1 MLIAV
6 RLIGVLIVGMG
17 VAFLLK
23 PKLYRQ
29 YVAFWQPGKRLYLGA
44 ILAILIGVIFLL
56 AATQCRV
63 VGFIIGLGILCLVKG
78 VMLFTLG
85 RAKIESILKWYQG
98 RSLLVL
104 RLIGLIAIA
113 FGALLLYSA

>member
-1 MLIAV
+1 MIMLV
-6 RLIGVLIVGMG
+6 RVLGVVIVGMG

-23 PKLYRQ
+23 PKLYKQ

-44 ILAILIGVIFLL
+44 ILSLLIGVILLL
-56 AATQCRV
+56 AATQCRL
-63 VGFIIGLGILCLVKG
+63 VGFILALGILCLAKG
-78 VMLFTLG
+78 VMLML
-85 RAKIESILKWYQG
+85 RQEKMKSVLKWYQA

-104 RLIGLIAIA
+104 RLIALIAIA

>member
-6 RLIGVLIVGMG
+6 RVLGVLIVGMG

-23 PKLYRQ
+23 PKLYKQ
-29 YVAFWQPGKRLYLGA
+29 YVSFWQPGKRLYLGA
-44 ILAILIGVIFLL
+44 ILAILFGVVFLL
-56 AATQCRV
+56 AVTQCRLRGV
-63 VGFIIGLGILCLVKG
+63 ILALGILCLVKG

-85 RAKIESILKWYQG
+85 REKIESILKWYQE

-104 RLIGLIAIA
+104 RLIALIAIA
-113 FGALLLYSA
+113 FGALLIYSA